1 MLIKTLAAGA
11 ALSML
16 VVGGSALAQTSAR
29 TSATT
34 GPKEPIPY
42 SQLNAYLKASPKAR
56 ASKDW
61 WSADASAATGASTDT
76 SATAP
81 MTTDTSAT
89 APMTSGTMS
98 GDAKASTST
107 DTSVNPPNA
116 MPTTPPTL
124 PDSATSPNPGSNLP
138 ASAPPLDPTA
148 PK

>member
-29 TSATT
+29 TSATI
-34 GPKEPIPY
+34 GPAQPIPY
-42 SQLNAYLKASPKAR
+42 SQLKAYSKASPKIR
-56 ASKDW
+56 ATKDW
-61 WSADASAATGASTDT
+61 NAAASASTGVSTDT

-81 MTTDTSAT
+81 MA
-89 APMTSGTMS
+89 SGTMS
-98 GDAKASTST
+98 GDAKASTSM

-116 MPTTPPTL
+116 MPMTPPTL
-124 PDSATSPNPGSNLP
+124 PDSATTPTPDSNLP
-138 ASAPPLDPTA
+138 APALPPVT

>member
-29 TSATT
+29 TSATV
-34 GPKEPIPY
+34 GPAQPIPY

-61 WSADASAATGASTDT
+61 SSADANASTGASVDT

-81 MTTDTSAT
+81 MA
-89 APMTSGTMS
+89 SGTMS
-98 GDAKASTST
+98 GDAKASTSM

-116 MPTTPPTL
+116 MPMTPPTL
-124 PDSATSPNPGSNLP
+124 PDSATTPTPDSNLP
-138 ASAPPLDPTA
+138 APALPPVT

>member
-61 WSADASAATGASTDT
+61 WSADASASTGASVDT

-81 MTTDTSAT
+81 MA
-89 APMTSGTMS
+89 SGTMS
-98 GDAKASTST
+98 GDAKASTSM

-116 MPTTPPTL
+116 MPMTPPTL
-124 PDSATSPNPGSNLP
+124 PDSATPPTPDSNLP
-138 ASAPPLDPTA
+138 APALPPVT

>member
-29 TSATT
+29 TSATV
-34 GPKEPIPY
+34 GPAQPIPY
-42 SQLNAYLKASPKAR
+42 SQLKAYSKASPKVR

-61 WSADASAATGASTDT
+61 WSADASAQTGASV
-76 SATAP
+76 
-81 MTTDTSAT
+81 DTSAT

-116 MPTTPPTL
+116 MPTTPPIL

>member
-81 MTTDTSAT
+81 MT
-89 APMTSGTMS
+89 SGTMS

-124 PDSATSPNPGSNLP
+124 PDSVVPPTPDSNLP
-138 ASAPPLDPTA
+138 APTLPPVP

>member
-16 VVGGSALAQTSAR
+16 VVGGSALAQTSAKA
-29 TSATT
+29 SAAI
-34 GPKEPIPY
+34 GPAQPIPY
-42 SQLNAYLKASPKAR
+42 SQLKAYSKASPKVR

-61 WSADASAATGASTDT
+61 WSADAGASTGASTDT

-81 MTTDTSAT
+81 MA
-89 APMTSGTMS
+89 SGTTPPSSMS
-98 GDAKASTST
+98 GDAKASTSM

-116 MPTTPPTL
+116 MPMTPPTL
-124 PDSATSPNPGSNLP
+124 PDSVTLPAPDSNLP
-138 ASAPPLDPTA
+138 APALPPVV

>member
-29 TSATT
+29 TSATI
-34 GPKEPIPY
+34 GPAQPIPY
-42 SQLNAYLKASPKAR
+42 SQLNAYLKASPKVR

-61 WSADASAATGASTDT
+61 SSAGASASTGASTDT
-76 SATAP
+76 STTAP
-81 MTTDTSAT
+81 MA
-89 APMTSGTMS
+89 SGTMS
-98 GDAKASTST
+98 GDAKASTSM

-116 MPTTPPTL
+116 MPMTPPTL
-124 PDSATSPNPGSNLP
+124 PDSATTPTPDSNLP
-138 ASAPPLDPTA
+138 APALPPVT

>member
-1 MLIKTLAAGA
+1 MLIKTRAAGA

-61 WSADASAATGASTDT
+61 WSASASTGASVDT

-81 MTTDTSAT
+81 MA
-89 APMTSGTMS
+89 SGTMS
-98 GDAKASTST
+98 GDAKASTSM

-124 PDSATSPNPGSNLP
+124 PDSVVPPTPDSNLP
-138 ASAPPLDPTA
+138 APTLPPAPP
-148 PK
+148 K

>member
-29 TSATT
+29 TSAAI
-34 GPKEPIPY
+34 GPAQPIPY
-42 SQLNAYLKASPKAR
+42 SQLKAYSKASPKVR

-61 WSADASAATGASTDT
+61 SAAASASTGMSTDT

-81 MTTDTSAT
+81 MA
-89 APMTSGTMS
+89 SGTMS

-116 MPTTPPTL
+116 MPMTPPIL
-124 PDSATSPNPGSNLP
+124 PGSATSPEPGSNLP
-138 ASAPPLDPTA
+138 ASTPPLDPT